1 MFRQIKKVI
10 LTNVAFMSI
19 VFGGMSV
26 QAVDSH
32 WEKPTF
38 VYGIG
43 LNSTEVNEVADL
55 LGIKSKDSVQAVSVN
70 GQDFQSY
77 LGQSSPDSEL
87 ISSVLVEKTGE
98 GSGVKVDI
106 VTPQNITLITSE
118 QYSNA
123 AITAGVSDVEIK
135 VASIRPA
142 TGESALT
149 GVYKALETNGEALDA
164 DRMQVAQEELE
175 TTGKIAESMSEEQAE
190 GLDAAMIEIKAQL
203 QELVQQAEGLASRED
218 IKRIINDALAK
229 YNLENAV
236 SPEQVNQL
244 IIFFNNFQMT
254 DAINSGELKRQLS
267 QLADRLGG
275 EVQQIFQQAE
285 ESGLIDRI
293 IQFFKEIWHAIFGVI
308 AI

>member
-1 MFRQIKKVI
+1 MSSKIKKVI
-10 LTNVAFMSI
+10 LTSVALMSI

-26 QAVDSH
+26 RAADSQ

-55 LGIKSKDSVQAVSVN
+55 LGIKSKDSVQVASVN

-123 AITAGVSDVEIK
+123 AITAGVSDVKIK

-149 GVYKALETNGEALDA
+149 GVYKALETNGETLDA

-175 TTGKIAESMSEEQAE
+175 TTGKIAEGMSAEQAE

-218 IKRIINDALAK
+218 IERIINDALAK

-254 DAINSGELKRQLS
+254 DAINSDELKQQLS

-275 EVQQIFQQAE
+275 EVQQIFRQAE

-293 IQFFKEIWHAIFGVI
+293 IQFFKEIWQAIFGVA